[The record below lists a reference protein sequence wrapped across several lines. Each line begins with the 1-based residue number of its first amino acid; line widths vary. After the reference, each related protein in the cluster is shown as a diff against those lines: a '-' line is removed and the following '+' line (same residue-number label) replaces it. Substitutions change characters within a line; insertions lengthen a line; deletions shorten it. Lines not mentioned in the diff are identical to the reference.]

1 MRKIFYVLLLIS
13 VFVSTV
19 FAQAYFQD
27 RFLFCLSADVPILSD
42 KESSTLKTPFRDLN
56 EFMADKDVVGLEQ
69 FLPNARVSDIDGDV
83 HLDHIYRLV
92 FKDSKL
98 DIDQTINEFL
108 SVSKGQILSA
118 EKEAINTTNY
128 ITNDPKLSQQ
138 WYLSKAQVKKAWEL
152 WDIEGG
158 EVPGNRE
165 IVVACVDDGVD
176 YLHPDLQNSIW
187 INQDELGQYTS
198 LADTDN
204 DGFVTAKEVIAL
216 IGDIN
221 GDDAANLK
229 DAIST
234 ASFLTNGADTDGD
247 GYIDNIIGWDTD
259 VNSSALDDDNNPMVT
274 VNSHGTHVAGLLG
287 ATSNNGIGIASAAYN
302 VQIMPVKATGDES
315 TNSINTGY
323 EGILYASH
331 AGADIINM
339 SWGGV
344 GYSSYLQ
351 NVINTCYNGYGVMF
365 VAAAGNGDDEGNP
378 SDAYHY
384 PSGYN
389 HVISVTALSS
399 QDVFSWANYGAENLS
414 ENFYGI
420 DIAAP
425 GENMYSTYPI
435 SLGSYTSLNGT
446 SMASPFVAS
455 CLALIKSVYPDSS
468 REWLTERLLDHTDN
482 IDDKNPDYIGQ
493 LGTGRINLLK
503 SLYFDSWP
511 SIEYVSNYY
520 GILDGDSDTLLNP
533 GETINLMVELTN
545 LTGWKTASN
554 IQAILR
560 CDVPGITISDSLG
573 TWNNISPED
582 SLYNS
587 LDAFTVHF
595 SEDLL
600 TDRYAF
606 TLEVSANDENGDAY
620 TNQLLFY
627 VDLILDQQ
635 GYPYFTEDAVNA
647 SPLIAD
653 LDGDQEMDIIFGD
666 KIGNIYA
673 LSADGISKDGFPIAL
688 HSEINGQVVADITG
702 DSIPEII
709 TTVFDNK
716 VYVHDHLGNELWSQA
731 VPAFITGIP
740 TVGNCDADPELEI
753 VFGSFDQKIHAFN
766 HDSTYVS
773 GFPVSAG
780 GNVKGGVA
788 LADINSDGIDEIIY
802 TNLAQKLNV
811 IDTLGNSLAGWP
823 QACGSSSSE
832 PFVIKNGPTGTLILT
847 ANDAGD
853 MRGFNAAGEE
863 QFHIDGGGA
872 IKSSPAII
880 IADETIYAAY
890 GSTSGNVY
898 LVDVLS
904 GELKQN
910 WSVNLT
916 QISGALAAADM
927 DADGNQ
933 DVVVL
938 DRDGK
943 LYAYD
948 LSGQLLSHF
957 PIDSRYITSSGVA
970 IYDLDEDGN
979 NDIVMGHNSGL
990 SVIDH
995 KGQAGSIG
1003 WSMRRS
1009 QADNSGYIDLGYNS
1023 IDPTDHPEDY
1033 ELKLIGNQ
1041 PNPFNDRTHI
1051 RFSTGLQMPVTLKI
1065 YSIRGKL
1072 LSERVINTPQL
1083 GDNSLAINMGGF
1095 SSGVYIYS
1103 LEQMDQ
1109 HQRSKMIYLK

>member
-1 MRKIFYVLLLIS
+1 MKKIFTVLLLTS
-13 VFVSTV
+13 VLASSV

-27 RFLFCLSADVPILSD
+27 RFLFCLSGDVSLLSE
-42 KESSTLKTPFRDLN
+42 KECVSLNTPFRDLN
-56 EFMADKDVVGLEQ
+56 EFMDNKDVVRLEQ
-69 FLPNARVSDIDGDV
+69 FLPNARVSDIDGNV
-83 HLDHIYRLV
+83 HLDHIYRMV

-98 DIDQTINEFL
+98 DINQTLNEFL
-108 SVSKGQILSA
+108 TLSKGQILSA
-118 EKEAINTTNY
+118 EKEAINRVDYMTD
-128 ITNDPKLSQQ
+128 DPKLSQQ
-138 WYLSKAQVKKAWEL
+138 WYLSKAQVKKAWDL

-158 EVPGNRE
+158 EIPGNRN
-165 IVVACVDDGVD
+165 IVLACVDDGVD
-176 YLHPDLQNSIW
+176 YVHPDLQNSIW
-187 INQDELGQYTS
+187 INQDELGAYAA

-204 DGFVTAKEVIAL
+204 DGFVTVQEVIAL

-221 GDDAANLK
+221 GDGSANLK
-229 DAIST
+229 DAISSI
-234 ASFLTNGADTDGD
+234 SFLTNGADTDGD
-247 GYIDNIIGWDTD
+247 GYVDNIIGWDA
-259 VNSSALDDDNNPMVT
+259 NESSSSSDDDNNPMVT

-302 VQIMPVKATGDES
+302 VQIMPVKATGDET
-315 TNSINTGY
+315 TNSINTGF

-331 AGADIINM
+331 VGADIINL
-339 SWGGV
+339 SWGAV

-351 NVINTCYNGYGVMF
+351 NIINTCYDNYGVMI
-365 VAAAGNGDDEGNP
+365 VAAAGNGDDNGNP

-384 PSGYN
+384 PSGFD

-399 QDVFSWANYGAENLS
+399 QDIFSWANYGAANIAD
-414 ENFYGI
+414 NFYGV

-435 SLGSYTSLNGT
+435 SQGSYASLAGT

-468 REWLTERLLDHTDN
+468 REWLTARLLDHTDN
-482 IDDKNPDYIGQ
+482 IDDKNLDYIGQ

-503 SLYFDSWP
+503 SLFYDTWP

-520 GILDGDSDTLLNP
+520 GILSGDSDTLLNP

-545 LTGWKTASN
+545 LPGWETASN
-554 IQAILR
+554 LKAVLR
-560 CDVPGITISDSLG
+560 CDNPGITISDSLG
-573 TWNNISPED
+573 SWNNISTED

-587 LDAFTVHF
+587 LDPFTVHF

-600 TDRYAF
+600 TDRYNF
-606 TLEVSANDENGDAY
+606 TLEVSANDENEGGY
-620 TNQLLFY
+620 SNQLSFY
-627 VDLILDQQ
+627 VELILDQQ
-635 GYPYFTEDAVNA
+635 GYPYMTENTVNV

-653 LDGDQEMDIIFGD
+653 LDGDEQMDIIFGD
-666 KIGNIYA
+666 KTGNIYA
-673 LSADGISKDGFPIAL
+673 LSADGIVKDGFPVAL

-702 DSIPEII
+702 DSISEII

-716 VYVHDHLGNELWSQA
+716 VYVHDHLGNEVWSQA

-740 TVGNCDADPELEI
+740 TVGNCDSDPEPEI
-753 VFGSFDQKIHAFN
+753 IFGSFDQKIHAFN
-766 HDSTYVS
+766 HDSTYVN
-773 GFPVSAG
+773 GFPISAG

-847 ANDAGD
+847 SNDAGD
-853 MRGFNAAGEE
+853 MRGFNTAGEE
-863 QFHIDGGGA
+863 QFHIDGSGA
-872 IKSSPAII
+872 IKSSPAIVTV
-880 IADETIYAAY
+880 DETIYAAY
-890 GSTSGNVY
+890 GSTAGNVY
-898 LVDVLS
+898 LLDVLN

-910 WSVNLT
+910 WPVNLT

-927 DADGNQ
+927 DGDGNQ
-933 DVVVL
+933 DIVVL

-943 LYAYD
+943 IYAYD

-957 PIDSRYITSSGVA
+957 PIDSRYITSSGIA
-970 IYDLDEDGN
+970 ICDLDEDGN
-979 NDIVMGHNSGL
+979 NDIAMGHNSGL

-995 KGQAGSIG
+995 KGQAGYIA
-1003 WSMRRS
+1003 WPMRRS

-1023 IDPTDHPEDY
+1023 IDPTDLPEDY

-1051 RFSTGLQMPVTLKI
+1051 RFTTGLQMPVTLKI

-1072 LSERVINTPQL
+1072 LSERVINTPKL

-1103 LEQMDQ
+1103 LEQMEQ